1 MDSIL
6 GSVFGPQNGGRFVG
20 KIVVTERKKA
30 QVSIVSSCTRQRFCI
45 PLGFHGFTA
54 PRAIVRHALQTCM
67 SAHILELGR
76 PSVARPVFAVVFGP
90 QTGAQKN
97 HFFPSLEG
105 AKSWES

>member
-1 MDSIL
+1 M
-6 GSVFGPQNGGRFVG
+6 
-20 KIVVTERKKA
+20 
-30 QVSIVSSCTRQRFCI
+30 QVSIVSAGTRQRFCI

-97 HFFPSLEG
+97 HFFPKALRRVLPENPLNTDTSTLTL
-105 AKSWES
+105 AH

>member
-1 MDSIL
+1 M
-6 GSVFGPQNGGRFVG
+6 
-20 KIVVTERKKA
+20 
-30 QVSIVSSCTRQRFCI
+30 QVSIVSAGTRQRFCI